1 MLRQLVRPTLLIL
14 ALAACSDSRRLTA
27 PLTPDGSS
35 LATDKSDGAAKPAN
49 LRAGAVFAM
58 TNQTSGN
65 AIAAFQRDEDGSL
78 TFVGNFPTGGLG
90 FGAQPDPL
98 RSQGSLL
105 LVDGGGGDYIDDHDD
120 DGGKGDDRGELLFA
134 ANAGSNDI
142 SVLSVEKSKLTLLS
156 RTPSGGV
163 RPTSVTVHE
172 NLLYVLNAGSGTING
187 FRIGKH
193 GTLTPIPGAVRPTT
207 GNAGGDPTEVS
218 FSPDGRLLA
227 VTDKSPNIID
237 TYVVDERGM
246 ATGPLLNISSGAT
259 PFGFAFDQHQNL
271 VVAEANHGGPALGA
285 ASSYSVSRAGV
296 VTPVSSSVR
305 NGQTATCWLVI
316 TTNGRYVYTSN
327 AGSSDISS
335 YLLRP
340 NGALTLL
347 DPIAATTD
355 VGSSPVDLALTF
367 GSRFLYVLNDVTGTV
382 DGYRIG
388 PDGSLTRVA
397 TVGGLPPNAQGLAA
411 K

>member
-1 MLRQLVRPTLLIL
+1 MLRQLVRPTLLLL

-35 LATDKSDGAAKPAN
+35 LSADKSGAAKPAN

-98 RSQGSLL
+98 RSQGSLI
-105 LVDGGGGDYIDDHDD
+105 LVDGGGNDDYNDDHDD
-120 DGGKGDDRGELLFA
+120 DGDRGDEKGELLFA
-134 ANAGSNDI
+134 VNAGSNDI
-142 SVLSVEKSKLTLLS
+142 SVLSVEKSKLALLGK
-156 RTPSGGV
+156 TPSGGL

-172 NLLYVLNAGSGTING
+172 NVLYVLNAGSGTING

-193 GTLTPIPGAVRPTT
+193 GTLTPIPGAVHPTT
-207 GNAGGDPTEVS
+207 GNAGGDPSEVA
-218 FSPDGRLLA
+218 FSPDGRLLV

-237 TYVVDERGM
+237 TYLVDEHGV
-246 ATGPLLNISSGAT
+246 ATGPILNISSGAT
-259 PFGFAFDQHQNL
+259 PFGFDFDNQQHL
-271 VVAEANHGGPALGA
+271 VVAEAYHGAPGLGA
-285 ASSYSVSRAGV
+285 ASSYNVSRSGT
-296 VTPVSSSVR
+296 VTPVSPSVR
-305 NGQTATCWLVI
+305 NAQTATCWLVI

-335 YLLRP
+335 YLLRRD
-340 NGALTLL
+340 GVLTLL

-355 VGSSPVDLALTF
+355 PGSSPVDLALTF

-388 PDGSLTRVA
+388 ADGSLTRVA
-397 TVGGLPPNAQGLAA
+397 TAGGLPPNAQGLAA